1 MKPSDRLSAHRDR
14 VLEILDRRKL
24 QNPRLFGS
32 AARREDGNASD
43 LDILV
48 DAPPGT
54 SLFDLAA
61 VEIELEQLLGCR
73 IEVLTDGFLAPD
85 VRDRVK
91 SDLVPLS

>member
-1 MKPSDRLSAHRDR
+1 MRPSESVTAHRDR
-14 VLEILDRRKL
+14 ILKVLDRKNL

-32 AARREDGNASD
+32 AARREDHASSD

-61 VEIELEQLLGCR
+61 VEIELEELLGCR
-73 IEVLTDGFLAPD
+73 TEILTEAFLSPD
-85 VRDRVK
+85 VRRRVA
-91 SDLVPLS
+91 SELVPLR